1 MKLPPVAL
9 TAPTLCPRCD
19 APALVTGPILT
30 IDACARCTLR
40 LRQCGRCH
48 GVAGPFDQYCGFCGF
63 EMTQPGRAPL
73 WRAWPLALVAL
84 AAVLGLV
91 VYLAAHGMP

>member
-1 MKLPPVAL
+1 VKLPPVAL

-19 APALVTGPILT
+19 APALVAGPILT
-30 IDACARCTLR
+30 VDACARCTLH

-63 EMTQPGRAPL
+63 EIIRQGRGAL
-73 WRAWPLALVAL
+73 WRAWPLAAAALVAVL
-84 AAVLGLV
+84 AVV
-91 VYLAAHGMP
+91 VYLAVHR